1 MKRSR
6 GGTPVGLVGQSLAH
20 SQYSITP
27 NPNHMKA
34 STRNKAAGT
43 ANIVKGDAKVVVGK
57 VMGNRL
63 LQAKGRAQELIGK
76 IQKNVGS
83 RQKSEGN

>member
-1 MKRSR
+1 
-6 GGTPVGLVGQSLAH
+6 
-20 SQYSITP
+20 
-27 NPNHMKA
+27 MKA

-43 ANIVKGDAKVVVGK
+43 ANIVKGDTKAVVGK

-76 IQKNVGS
+76 IQKSVGA